1 MAADLRRV
9 GWLFAFGAIAFF
21 AFTTA
26 LLKGWI

>member
-9 GWLFAFGAIAFF
+9 GWFFVLGALAFF

-26 LLKGWI
+26 MLKGWI